1 LLDYSAAAFNGILL
15 ARGSSPMLEE
25 QTDQIVFADE
35 LAKVRKA
42 KNGINISKSDTNRN
56 LSGPSARLI
65 SIVQISVSQS
75 FISRI
80 SADFAP

>member
-15 ARGSSPMLEE
+15 ARGSSPMLEQ
-25 QTDQIVFADE
+25 QTDQIVFADD
-35 LAKVRKA
+35 LAKRPE
-42 KNGINISKSDTNRN
+42 SKKRNQYQQSDTNRN
-56 LSGPSARLI
+56 VSGPSARLI

>member
-25 QTDQIVFADE
+25 QTDQIVFADD

-42 KNGINISKSDTNRN
+42 KNGINISNPTRTGMSV
-56 LSGPSARLI
+56 AR
-65 SIVQISVSQS
+65 
-75 FISRI
+75 RRG
-80 SADFAP
+80 

>member
-1 LLDYSAAAFNGILL
+1 
-15 ARGSSPMLEE
+15 
-25 QTDQIVFADE
+25 VFADD
-35 LAKVRKA
+35 LAKRPE
-42 KNGINISKSDTNRN
+42 SKKRNQYQQSDTNRN
-56 LSGPSARLI
+56 VSGPSARLI

>member
-1 LLDYSAAAFNGILL
+1 LLDYSASAFNGILL
-15 ARGSSPMLEE
+15 VRGSSPMLEE
-25 QTDQIVFADE
+25 QTDQIVFADD
-35 LAKVRKA
+35 LAKRPE
-42 KNGINISKSDTNRN
+42 SKKRNQYQQSDTNRN
-56 LSGPSARLI
+56 VSGPSARLI

>member
-1 LLDYSAAAFNGILL
+1 
-15 ARGSSPMLEE
+15 MLEE
-25 QTDQIVFADE
+25 QTDQIVFADD
-35 LAKVRKA
+35 LAKRPE
-42 KNGINISKSDTNRN
+42 SKKRNQYQQSDTNRN
-56 LSGPSARLI
+56 VSGPSARLI